1 MIESIINKQ
10 NPTTLLF
17 TPSIKFNPFKIIR
30 IQKDVNKI
38 LRILFLIRNLKNL
51 SLSSKL

>member
-1 MIESIINKQ
+1 MIENIINKQ

-30 IQKDVNKI
+30 IHKDVNKI
-38 LRILFLIRNLKNL
+38 LKILFPNKKSKKLKFVL
-51 SLSSKL
+51 